1 MIPPPQWME
10 LMKLPWQKQ
19 DLKVVA
25 YTRVLVIYT
34 PPSPRGGG
42 GGVRMRHLLSLEAHN
57 DVLLD
62 RPRDMKFQE
71 AKRSATSKFAIRRL
85 LNKSIMFLKATN
97 SR

>member
-1 MIPPPQWME
+1 ME

-34 PPSPRGGG
+34 PPFTPRGE
-42 GGVRMRHLLSLEAHN
+42 GGVYVQILLNLKALN
-57 DVLLD
+57 DVLPD

-71 AKRSATSKFAIRRL
+71 AKRRATSEFAIRRL